1 MQQSLVLTPA
11 KWVTEDVLTLVTGLK
26 PGMIKRAREQSWLL
40 GREYV
45 HVSADSDPKP
55 NNQCMYKVE
64 AIERWIDS
72 LVKRQPV

>member
-26 PGMIKRAREQSWLL
+26 KGTIKRAREKSWLL

-45 HVSADSDPKP
+45 HVSADSAPKR
-55 NNQCMYKVE
+55 NSECMYKVE
-64 AIERWIDS
+64 AVEKWIDS
-72 LVKRQPV
+72 LVKRQPL